1 MRTIKTRHFT
11 GTTDNTVTKRELENR
26 KVARRAAAEGMVLLK
41 NEGILPL
48 KEGTKIALYGVGASR
63 TIKGGTGSGDVN
75 ERETVSIYQGMKNGG
90 FEITTEDWIKDFDEK
105 YQAARYAW
113 RDEIENEAAKLEDQV
128 SGFFNVYSTTP
139 FRMPAGAPVTQT
151 DAEVAIYI
159 LSRVAGEG
167 ADRFDEAG
175 DYYLTE
181 EEKALQDRL
190 QIFEMLEMYVMPHAQ
205 IQSIEISE
213 NTVTVIISKTNLN
226 IVSSIV
232 AMLEGDSRTSYVSVS
247 TAQTGED
254 KNGKTVTA
262 NLVIGLKAGGETD
275 NVES

>member
-1 MRTIKTRHFT
+1 MKKITKDRYPEKTSINLVMKEQEQGNWKAQLAIFA
-11 GTTDNTVTKRELENR
+11 VFL
-26 KVARRAAAEGMVLLK
+26 VLLGVFVRVEVVGRLNSVMEASAQYSDMQSQIAAFQQY
-41 NEGILPL
+41 NEDY
-48 KEGTKIALYGVGASR
+48 EQV
-63 TIKGGTGSGDVN
+63 
-75 ERETVSIYQGMKNGG
+75 E
-90 FEITTEDWIKDFDEK
+90 
-105 YQAARYAW
+105 
-113 RDEIENEAAKLEDQV
+113 EA
-128 SGFFNVYSTTP
+128 YSH
-139 FRMPAGAPVTQT
+139 
-151 DAEVAIYI
+151 Y
-159 LSRVAGEG
+159 SNN
-167 ADRFDEAG
+167 
-175 DYYLTE
+175 YLTE

>member
-1 MRTIKTRHFT
+1 
-11 GTTDNTVTKRELENR
+11 
-26 KVARRAAAEGMVLLK
+26 
-41 NEGILPL
+41 
-48 KEGTKIALYGVGASR
+48 
-63 TIKGGTGSGDVN
+63 
-75 ERETVSIYQGMKNGG
+75 MKNAG

-181 EEKALQDRL
+181 EEKKQLAD
-190 QIFEMLEMYVMPHAQ
+190 IAACMSM
-205 IQSIEISE
+205 
-213 NTVTVIISKTNLN
+213 
-226 IVSSIV
+226 
-232 AMLEGDSRTSYVSVS
+232 
-247 TAQTGED
+247 
-254 KNGKTVTA
+254 
-262 NLVIGLKAGGETD
+262 
-275 NVES
+275 

>member
-1 MRTIKTRHFT
+1 MKKITKDRYPEKTSINLVMKEQEQGNWKAQLAIFA
-11 GTTDNTVTKRELENR
+11 VFL
-26 KVARRAAAEGMVLLK
+26 VLLGVFVRVEVVGRLNSVMEASAQYNDMQSQIAAFQQY
-41 NEGILPL
+41 NEDY
-48 KEGTKIALYGVGASR
+48 EQV
-63 TIKGGTGSGDVN
+63 
-75 ERETVSIYQGMKNGG
+75 E
-90 FEITTEDWIKDFDEK
+90 
-105 YQAARYAW
+105 
-113 RDEIENEAAKLEDQV
+113 EA
-128 SGFFNVYSTTP
+128 YSH
-139 FRMPAGAPVTQT
+139 
-151 DAEVAIYI
+151 Y
-159 LSRVAGEG
+159 SNN
-167 ADRFDEAG
+167 
-175 DYYLTE
+175 YLTE

-190 QIFEMLEMYVMPHAQ
+190 QIFEMLETYVMPHAQ

-232 AMLEGDSRTSYVSVS
+232 AMLEGDPRTSYVSVS

>member
-1 MRTIKTRHFT
+1 MKKITKDRYPEKTSINLVMKEQEQGNWKAQLAIFA
-11 GTTDNTVTKRELENR
+11 VFL
-26 KVARRAAAEGMVLLK
+26 VLLGVFVLVEVVGRLNSVMEASAQYSDMQSQIAAFQQY
-41 NEGILPL
+41 NEDY
-48 KEGTKIALYGVGASR
+48 EQV
-63 TIKGGTGSGDVN
+63 
-75 ERETVSIYQGMKNGG
+75 E
-90 FEITTEDWIKDFDEK
+90 
-105 YQAARYAW
+105 
-113 RDEIENEAAKLEDQV
+113 EA
-128 SGFFNVYSTTP
+128 YSH
-139 FRMPAGAPVTQT
+139 
-151 DAEVAIYI
+151 Y
-159 LSRVAGEG
+159 SNN
-167 ADRFDEAG
+167 
-175 DYYLTE
+175 YLTD

-190 QIFEMLEMYVMPHAQ
+190 QIFEMLETFVMPHAQ

>member
-1 MRTIKTRHFT
+1 MKKITKDRYPEKTSINLVMKEQEQGNWKAQLAIFA
-11 GTTDNTVTKRELENR
+11 VFL
-26 KVARRAAAEGMVLLK
+26 VLLGVFVRVEVVGRLNSVMEASAQYSDMQSQIAAFQQY
-41 NEGILPL
+41 NEDY
-48 KEGTKIALYGVGASR
+48 EQV
-63 TIKGGTGSGDVN
+63 
-75 ERETVSIYQGMKNGG
+75 E
-90 FEITTEDWIKDFDEK
+90 
-105 YQAARYAW
+105 
-113 RDEIENEAAKLEDQV
+113 EA
-128 SGFFNVYSTTP
+128 YSH
-139 FRMPAGAPVTQT
+139 
-151 DAEVAIYI
+151 Y
-159 LSRVAGEG
+159 SNN
-167 ADRFDEAG
+167 
-175 DYYLTE
+175 YLTE

-262 NLVIGLKAGGETD
+262 NLVIGLKAGGGTD

>member
-1 MRTIKTRHFT
+1 MKEQEQGNWKAQLAIFA
-11 GTTDNTVTKRELENR
+11 VFL
-26 KVARRAAAEGMVLLK
+26 VLLGVFVRVEVVGRLNSVMEASAQYNDMQSQIAAFQQY
-41 NEGILPL
+41 NEDY
-48 KEGTKIALYGVGASR
+48 EQV
-63 TIKGGTGSGDVN
+63 
-75 ERETVSIYQGMKNGG
+75 E
-90 FEITTEDWIKDFDEK
+90 
-105 YQAARYAW
+105 
-113 RDEIENEAAKLEDQV
+113 EA
-128 SGFFNVYSTTP
+128 YSH
-139 FRMPAGAPVTQT
+139 
-151 DAEVAIYI
+151 Y
-159 LSRVAGEG
+159 SNN
-167 ADRFDEAG
+167 
-175 DYYLTE
+175 YLTE

-190 QIFEMLEMYVMPHAQ
+190 QIFEMLETYVMPHAQ

>member
-1 MRTIKTRHFT
+1 MKKITKDRYPEKTSINLVMKEQEQGNWKAQLAIFA
-11 GTTDNTVTKRELENR
+11 VFL
-26 KVARRAAAEGMVLLK
+26 VLLGVFVRVEVVGRLNSVMEASAQYSDMQSQIAAFQQY
-41 NEGILPL
+41 NEDY
-48 KEGTKIALYGVGASR
+48 EQV
-63 TIKGGTGSGDVN
+63 
-75 ERETVSIYQGMKNGG
+75 E
-90 FEITTEDWIKDFDEK
+90 
-105 YQAARYAW
+105 
-113 RDEIENEAAKLEDQV
+113 EA
-128 SGFFNVYSTTP
+128 YSH
-139 FRMPAGAPVTQT
+139 
-151 DAEVAIYI
+151 Y
-159 LSRVAGEG
+159 SNN
-167 ADRFDEAG
+167 
-175 DYYLTE
+175 YLTE

-190 QIFEMLEMYVMPHAQ
+190 QIFEMLETYVMPHAQ

>member
-1 MRTIKTRHFT
+1 MKKITKDRYPEKTSINLVMKEQEQGNWKAQLAIFA
-11 GTTDNTVTKRELENR
+11 VFL
-26 KVARRAAAEGMVLLK
+26 VLLGVFVRVEVVGRLNSVMEASAQYNDMQSQIAAFQQY
-41 NEGILPL
+41 NEDY
-48 KEGTKIALYGVGASR
+48 EQV
-63 TIKGGTGSGDVN
+63 
-75 ERETVSIYQGMKNGG
+75 E
-90 FEITTEDWIKDFDEK
+90 
-105 YQAARYAW
+105 
-113 RDEIENEAAKLEDQV
+113 EA
-128 SGFFNVYSTTP
+128 YSH
-139 FRMPAGAPVTQT
+139 
-151 DAEVAIYI
+151 Y
-159 LSRVAGEG
+159 SNN
-167 ADRFDEAG
+167 
-175 DYYLTE
+175 YLTE

-190 QIFEMLEMYVMPHAQ
+190 QIFEMLETYVMPHAQ

-262 NLVIGLKAGGETD
+262 NLVIGLKAGGGTD

>member
-1 MRTIKTRHFT
+1 MKKITKDRYPEKTSINLVMKEQEQGNWKAQLAIFA
-11 GTTDNTVTKRELENR
+11 VFL
-26 KVARRAAAEGMVLLK
+26 VLLGVFVRVEVVGRLNSVMEASAQYSDMQSQIAAFQQY
-41 NEGILPL
+41 NEDY
-48 KEGTKIALYGVGASR
+48 EQV
-63 TIKGGTGSGDVN
+63 
-75 ERETVSIYQGMKNGG
+75 E
-90 FEITTEDWIKDFDEK
+90 
-105 YQAARYAW
+105 
-113 RDEIENEAAKLEDQV
+113 EA
-128 SGFFNVYSTTP
+128 YSH
-139 FRMPAGAPVTQT
+139 
-151 DAEVAIYI
+151 Y
-159 LSRVAGEG
+159 SNN
-167 ADRFDEAG
+167 
-175 DYYLTE
+175 YLTE

-190 QIFEMLEMYVMPHAQ
+190 QIFEMLETYVMPHAQ

-262 NLVIGLKAGGETD
+262 NLVIGLKAGGGTD

>member
-1 MRTIKTRHFT
+1 MKKITKDRYPEKTSINLVMKEQEQGNWKAQLSIFA
-11 GTTDNTVTKRELENR
+11 VFL
-26 KVARRAAAEGMVLLK
+26 VLLGVFVRVEVVGRLNSVMEASAQYNDMQSQIAAFQQY
-41 NEGILPL
+41 NEDY
-48 KEGTKIALYGVGASR
+48 EQV
-63 TIKGGTGSGDVN
+63 
-75 ERETVSIYQGMKNGG
+75 E
-90 FEITTEDWIKDFDEK
+90 
-105 YQAARYAW
+105 
-113 RDEIENEAAKLEDQV
+113 EA
-128 SGFFNVYSTTP
+128 YSH
-139 FRMPAGAPVTQT
+139 
-151 DAEVAIYI
+151 Y
-159 LSRVAGEG
+159 SNN
-167 ADRFDEAG
+167 
-175 DYYLTE
+175 YLTE

-190 QIFEMLEMYVMPHAQ
+190 QIFEMLETYVMPHAQ

-213 NTVTVIISKTNLN
+213 NTVTVIISRTNLN

>member
-1 MRTIKTRHFT
+1 MKKITKDRYPEKTSINLVMKEQEQGNWKAQLAIFA
-11 GTTDNTVTKRELENR
+11 VFL
-26 KVARRAAAEGMVLLK
+26 VLLGVFVRVEVVGRLNSVMEASAQYNDMQSQIAAFQQY
-41 NEGILPL
+41 NEDY
-48 KEGTKIALYGVGASR
+48 EQV
-63 TIKGGTGSGDVN
+63 
-75 ERETVSIYQGMKNGG
+75 E
-90 FEITTEDWIKDFDEK
+90 
-105 YQAARYAW
+105 
-113 RDEIENEAAKLEDQV
+113 EA
-128 SGFFNVYSTTP
+128 YSH
-139 FRMPAGAPVTQT
+139 
-151 DAEVAIYI
+151 Y
-159 LSRVAGEG
+159 SNN
-167 ADRFDEAG
+167 
-175 DYYLTE
+175 YLTE

>member
-1 MRTIKTRHFT
+1 MKKITKDRYPEKTSINLVMKEQEQGNWKAQLAIFA
-11 GTTDNTVTKRELENR
+11 VFL
-26 KVARRAAAEGMVLLK
+26 VLLGVFVRVEVVGRLNSVMEASAQYNDMQSQIAAFQQY
-41 NEGILPL
+41 NEDY
-48 KEGTKIALYGVGASR
+48 EQV
-63 TIKGGTGSGDVN
+63 
-75 ERETVSIYQGMKNGG
+75 E
-90 FEITTEDWIKDFDEK
+90 
-105 YQAARYAW
+105 
-113 RDEIENEAAKLEDQV
+113 EA
-128 SGFFNVYSTTP
+128 YSH
-139 FRMPAGAPVTQT
+139 
-151 DAEVAIYI
+151 Y
-159 LSRVAGEG
+159 SNN
-167 ADRFDEAG
+167 
-175 DYYLTE
+175 YLTE

-190 QIFEMLEMYVMPHAQ
+190 QIFEMLETYVMPHAQ